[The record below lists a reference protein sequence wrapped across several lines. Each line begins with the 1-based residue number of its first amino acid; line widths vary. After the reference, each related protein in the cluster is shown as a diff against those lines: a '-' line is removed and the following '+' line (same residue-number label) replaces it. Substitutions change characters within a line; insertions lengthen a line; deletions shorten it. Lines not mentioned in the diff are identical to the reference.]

1 MYGFV
6 LFFFYLPC
14 VLIACLQDNGKKW
27 DAPFEK
33 AKATNSVSF
42 LWGAYFCIG
51 DYKHNVVVV
60 IKSVAYNNY
69 NIRP

>member
-1 MYGFV
+1 MAENEM
-6 LFFFYLPC
+6 LRL
-14 VLIACLQDNGKKW
+14 KKL
-27 DAPFEK
+27 EQQIH
-33 AKATNSVSF
+33 SVF

-51 DYKHNVVVV
+51 AYKHNVVVV